1 MQGEPPQITSTDST
15 CVQSMRVM
23 SPEVGYVGVV
33 VGEDGLGAGFDVAH
47 PCEACGAEGELYA
60 EV

>member
-1 MQGEPPQITSTDST
+1 M
-15 CVQSMRVM
+15 
-23 SPEVGYVGVV
+23 V

-47 PCEACGAEGELYA
+47 PYEACGPEGELYA

>member
-1 MQGEPPQITSTDST
+1 M
-15 CVQSMRVM
+15 
-23 SPEVGYVGVV
+23 V

-47 PCEACGAEGELYA
+47 PSEACGPEGELYA